1 MASDVLIKP
10 FVLNQNVI
18 KVDMEKNAPIENA
31 DDDEEEIKKL
41 SKELSGNFWA

>member
-1 MASDVLIKP
+1 
-10 FVLNQNVI
+10 
-18 KVDMEKNAPIENA
+18 MEKNAPIENA